1 MCQLFLWGSS
11 DLLWRLNRQWKRWIC
26 KFGRGR
32 CTHFYHLSSSD
43 PGAPSLCPPEVG
55 LQWRRSE
62 GWRRR
67 WQRQNA
73 GSVELQCAPQ
83 QCAPRSKTEL
93 HFAVENLSAQG
104 GSWEASV
111 EGGGLNQPKKVILG
125 FWCQASIEHC
135 FALQEPVKKSFFRG
149 VGLKSRG
156 RFCFG
161 SFYLIDGWDGCRASG
176 V

>member
-1 MCQLFLWGSS
+1 M
-11 DLLWRLNRQWKRWIC
+11 
-26 KFGRGR
+26 
-32 CTHFYHLSSSD
+32 
-43 PGAPSLCPPEVG
+43 CPPEVG

-73 GSVELQCAPQ
+73 GSVEPQCAPQ

-135 FALQEPVKKSFFRG
+135 FALQEPVKKKLFRG

-176 V
+176 LQGRGEGEHSNCKNVNLQ